1 MGSSNCTQT
10 ANCQNVRCRSPV
22 ASTSTSCIADYF
34 PVLPGPSRDDDDEH
48 MVATLREVF
57 PSVNMEIIDEAVR
70 DSLTTEDAVENI
82 LSQTKDKEG
91 TVKSKV
97 SIYIDFSK

>member
-1 MGSSNCTQT
+1 
-10 ANCQNVRCRSPV
+10 
-22 ASTSTSCIADYF
+22 
-34 PVLPGPSRDDDDEH
+34 

-82 LSQTKDKEG
+82 LSQVKDKEG

-97 SIYIDFSK
+97 SSIYIDFNKSEIKTYYQ